1 MGVEVQ
7 LRHVEYFVATA
18 DAGSVSGA
26 SRVLHVTQPAL
37 SRQLRQLEDDLGVT
51 LFDRAAGRLALS
63 RTGQALLPA
72 ARQLL
77 DVAQGLRDAAA
88 FHRQGQ
94 VQRLVIAAPTVTLT
108 DVLAP
113 FVAGLLPDDPVVDVR
128 SADGESPVQ
137 SLQGGAD
144 LVVGATRPGLPY
156 ASCFLAELPVW
167 AYVRADSPWAGRRSV
182 PLAELL
188 AQPLVLPPPAF
199 GAREA
204 LATSVAGAGA
214 VLATVVEAGNG
225 TIAQALAAAGRGV
238 AVVSDDPRYDLHP
251 LAVDVGGVMLSLR
264 LVASWDS
271 RSIAAETMS
280 GLAERLRDWIS
291 DRYGGL
297 TSTGGATAGGPGG
310 PPAVGARAAQSGRT
324 SEGVS
329 VRSVS
334 PRKNA
339 G

>member
-1 MGVEVQ
+1 MGVDVQ

-26 SRVLHVTQPAL
+26 SRALHVTQPAL

-51 LFDRAAGRLALS
+51 LFDRSAGRLALS

-77 DVAQGLRDAAA
+77 VDAQGLRDAAA
-88 FHRQGQ
+88 FHRRGH

-108 DVLAP
+108 DVLSP
-113 FVAGLLPDDPVVDVR
+113 FVAGLRSDDPVVDVR

-144 LVVGATRPGLPY
+144 LVVGTTRPGPPY
-156 ASCFLAELPVW
+156 ASCFLAALPVW

-182 PLAELL
+182 LLEELL
-188 AQPLVLPPPAF
+188 AEPLVLPPATF
-199 GAREA
+199 AAREA
-204 LATSVAGAGA
+204 LATAVAGTGA

-238 AVVSDDPRYDLHP
+238 AVVSDDPRYDLQP
-251 LAVDVGGVMLSLR
+251 LAVDVGGAVLTLQ

-271 RSIAAETMS
+271 RSIAAETMG
-280 GLAERLRDWIS
+280 GLAERLADWIS
-291 DRYGGL
+291 SRYGGQ
-297 TSTGGATAGGPGG
+297 T
-310 PPAVGARAAQSGRT
+310 PP
-324 SEGVS
+324 
-329 VRSVS
+329 
-334 PRKNA
+334 
-339 G
+339 